1 MILPLGPQNIFIFNQ
16 GAAHRKFVMALPV
29 VVTAALCDTLLI
41 LISVSGVSL
50 VVIAIPQLQVILYSL
65 GFIFLMY
72 IGWTIWHSDAGDS
85 DQKQAVPVKKQILF
99 ALSISLLNPHAI
111 LDTVGVIGINAVQY
125 AERTELIA
133 FALACILVSWI
144 AFTLLAII
152 GRVVK
157 TIDKAGKGLKIINKI
172 SAVSMWGIAG
182 FILIEVFRML

>member
-1 MILPLGPQNIFIFNQ
+1 
-16 GAAHRKFVMALPV
+16 MALPV

-50 VVIAIPQLQVILYSL
+50 VVIAIPQLQIILYSL

-85 DQKQAVPVKKQILF
+85 DQKQAVPVQKQILF

-125 AERTELIA
+125 TERTELIA

-152 GRVVK
+152 GRIVK
-157 TIDKAGKGLKIINKI
+157 TIDKEGKGLKIINKI